1 MLGDVPYKFY
11 TSKAFD
17 FCSLGQKFNKQ
28 GFLDHLNS
36 SDIDKIYNDSFLEPD
51 DTFAYNLKLHVSKLK
66 FPLDFKSALNSI
78 FNFLYKLTALNPF
91 DKKFKF
97 KILNNLFTD
106 SIQYSTKAD
115 KTYKKF
121 CSESFKMKFFHLDK
135 SPLSANSPD
144 LNKKI
149 VVSEFLDDML
159 LNPYQPHEYQFAT
172 RILDCYQDR
181 SIALDHLYEFFKLI
195 RPQEFEET
203 LERSKQ
209 TTKIFNKD
217 YYLPK
222 NNFYN
227 WMKKHHIYPEKKLS
241 DDFVPFTLP
250 TSESNDYIYYNIH
263 LKLEKFPPAL
273 CTLDNLYEF
282 FDLDN
287 DESTCM
293 TKLFPTYYVMKRPVM
308 FPRGYE
314 KLSQKDQMTFF
325 YTFCEGI
332 LYQGNFYINPKA
344 IELQS

>member
-1 MLGDVPYKFY
+1 MYNSYLK
-11 TSKAFD
+11 
-17 FCSLGQKFNKQ
+17 NK
-28 GFLDHLNS
+28 LENLNS
-36 SDIDKIYNDSFLEPD
+36 SIKSKI
-51 DTFAYNLKLHVSKLK
+51 
-66 FPLDFKSALNSI
+66 
-78 FNFLYKLTALNPF
+78 
-91 DKKFKF
+91 
-97 KILNNLFTD
+97 
-106 SIQYSTKAD
+106 
-115 KTYKKF
+115 
-121 CSESFKMKFFHLDK
+121 
-135 SPLSANSPD
+135 
-144 LNKKI
+144 I
-149 VVSEFLDDML
+149 VVNEFLGDMRS
-159 LNPYQPHEYQFAT
+159 NPCLYQPHEYQYAT

-227 WMKKHHIYPEKKLS
+227 WMKKHHIYPEKILS

-273 CTLDNLYEF
+273 CTLDKLYEF

-344 IELQS
+344 IELKSYRITKF